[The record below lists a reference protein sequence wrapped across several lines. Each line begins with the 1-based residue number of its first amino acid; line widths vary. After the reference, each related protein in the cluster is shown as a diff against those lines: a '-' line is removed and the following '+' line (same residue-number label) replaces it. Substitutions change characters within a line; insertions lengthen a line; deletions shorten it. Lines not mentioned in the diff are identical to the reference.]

1 MLRVGENVD
10 IKNPV
15 FEEELN
21 DWRLQVLCGGGF
33 AMAGKKTSSVNI
45 TSGEAA
51 LKKVIENVVDQP
63 N

>member
-1 MLRVGENVD
+1 MTGGCRCSVGAD
-10 IKNPV
+10 SP
-15 FEEELN
+15 
-21 DWRLQVLCGGGF
+21 WRE
-33 AMAGKKTSSVNI
+33 KKTSSVNI